1 MSDKFENRADYV
13 SAPATRFASV
23 TPSDSA
29 DLSELPKA
37 LYVGIGGALVLRGA
51 DGTAVTFTQVVGGT
65 VLPVRARRVQATG
78 TTAGAI
84 VALY

>member
-1 MSDKFENRADYV
+1 MSDKFENRGDSV
-13 SAPATRFASV
+13 SAPATRFAAV

-29 DLSELPKA
+29 DLGELPKA
-37 LYVGIGGALVLRGA
+37 LYVGVGGALVLRGA
-51 DGTAVTFTQVVGGT
+51 DGVVVTFTQVVGGT

-78 TTAGAI
+78 TTASAI

>member
-1 MSDKFENRADYV
+1 MSDKFENRADFV

-29 DLSELPKA
+29 DLTELPKA

-65 VLPVRARRVQATG
+65 VLPVRARRVQASG